1 MSDILCSLQVVKGGI
16 DYEVAVV
23 DLSLWC
29 YIEPCKLHGRDC
41 GLEVI

>member
-1 MSDILCSLQVVKGGI
+1 MDFAGVVEEGMG
-16 DYEVAVV
+16 YEIAVV

-29 YIEPCKLHGRDC
+29 YIEPCKLCGEDC